1 MARVLTAC
9 ALAALLLAGCG
20 GGGGSSGGGATPGG
34 DGGTVPPGDG
44 GTATPGDGGTD
55 NGGGGDGGPVGGE
68 LPTLGQAL
76 GTSAASFAA
85 QDSTGGSDVTVS
97 FAADR
102 TLTVDRGGDSLTF
115 GTDDVVSFEDAL
127 DANAAV
133 GGDKL
138 ALVSSNA
145 AAVGDGRLDY
155 GAFGYWATVDA
166 ANTTGTAVAIDDA
179 GSFFGGVPT
188 PTGELPT
195 SGTATYT
202 GLSTAIDVAEG
213 GAARF
218 LVGTLDANA
227 DFGAGSLGVAMS
239 LEEDATTSWGTVTAD
254 GLAINGDGT
263 FAGDAASD
271 QGHGGSATGRF
282 FGPAAEE
289 LGGAFTLTGPS
300 TVKGGFG
307 GAR

>member
-20 GGGGSSGGGATPGG
+20 GGGGSSGGGGGATPGG

-44 GTATPGDGGTD
+44 GGTDGG
-55 NGGGGDGGPVGGE
+55 

-85 QDSTGGSDVTVS
+85 QDSTGGSDVSVSLAADRALTVVTGGDTLT
-97 FAADR
+97 FAADEIEPA
-102 TLTVDRGGDSLTF
+102 
-115 GTDDVVSFEDAL
+115 EDAF
-127 DANAAV
+127 DSYIDV
-133 GGDKL
+133 EGGKA
-138 ALVSSNA
+138 ALVSQNGA
-145 AAVGDGRLDY
+145 AAGDGRLDY
-155 GAFGYWATVDA
+155 GAFGYWATVDPDRS
-166 ANTTGTAVAIDDA
+166 TPTSLAVRDA

-188 PTGELPT
+188 PSGELPT

-202 GLSTAIDVAEG
+202 GFSGAIDVAADGTARTLTG
-213 GAARF
+213 G
-218 LVGTLDANA
+218 LDAEA
-227 DFGAGSLGVAMS
+227 DFGAGSLGVSML

-254 GLAINGDGT
+254 GLSISGDGT
-263 FAGDAASD
+263 FAGDAASSR
-271 QGHGGSATGRF
+271 GHSGGATGRF

-300 TVKGGFG
+300 TVKGSFG
-307 GAR
+307 GTQ